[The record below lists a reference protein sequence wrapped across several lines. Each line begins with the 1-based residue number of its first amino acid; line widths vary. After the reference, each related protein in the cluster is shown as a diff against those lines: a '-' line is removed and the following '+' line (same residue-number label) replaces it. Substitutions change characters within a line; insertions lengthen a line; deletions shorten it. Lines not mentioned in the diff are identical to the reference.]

1 MTQFALAHAADGT
14 SVELAQQCAAQFR
27 GADDHTLGFLY
38 VTDPL
43 AGSLDEIVEVL
54 KTNTSVQNW
63 VGSVG
68 MGVCATASEFFE
80 RPAVVAMTGRFSDD
94 EFRIIPSINS
104 PAAVSQ
110 TASAGFAAAMGIVHV
125 DPRNPQ
131 ATELVASFA
140 STNAVYLVGGLTSAQ
155 TTFAQIAGGVTEGG
169 LSGVQIGGRRQVT
182 FGLTQGCSPVGAPH
196 EITQAQG
203 NVLETLDDRP
213 AIEVLYEEAG
223 IAMGD
228 DPRPGLT
235 NMYVALLVEG
245 SDVSDYLVR
254 HLVSIDTAKG
264 LIAITD
270 DVSGTRKLMFVRR
283 DADNADKDL
292 HRMLDDL
299 AGRVS
304 VPPKAGLYFSCV
316 ARGPQL
322 FAEPAH
328 EMKAIQERFG
338 DIPIVGFFGS
348 GEVCNDRVYAY
359 TGVLTL
365 FHLDYATA
373 QKMPLAG
380 LVLQVAGRCA
390 GIEELKVVRC

>member
-14 SVELAQQCAAQFR
+14 SVQLAEQCAAQLR
-27 GADDHTLGFLY
+27 GDDDHTLGFLY

-43 AGSLDEIVEVL
+43 SGSLDEIVEIL

-68 MGVCATASEFFE
+68 IGVCATAIEFFE
-80 RPAVVAMTGRFSDD
+80 RPAVVAMTGRFADD

-104 PAAVSQ
+104 PAEISQ
-110 TASAGFAAAMGIVHV
+110 TFNTGFAAAMGIVHV

-140 STNAVYLVGGLTSAQ
+140 SSNAIFLVGGLTSAHA
-155 TTFAQIAGGVTEGG
+155 TFAQIAGDVTEGG

-182 FGLTQGCSPVGAPH
+182 FGLTQGCSPIGPPH
-196 EITQAQG
+196 EITQALG
-203 NVLETLDDRP
+203 KVLETLDDRP
-213 AIEVLYEEAG
+213 AVEVLYEEAG
-223 IAMGD
+223 IALGD
-228 DPRPGLT
+228 DPRLGLT
-235 NMYVALLVEG
+235 SVYVALLVDG
-245 SDVSDYLVR
+245 SDVGDYLVR
-254 HLVSIDTAKG
+254 HLVGIDTPKG

-270 DVSGTRKLMFVRR
+270 DVSETRKLMFVRR
-283 DADNADKDL
+283 DADNAEKDL

-299 AGRVS
+299 EGRVS

-322 FAEPAH
+322 FAESAH

-348 GEVCNDRVYAY
+348 GEVCNDRVHAY
-359 TGVLTL
+359 SGVLTL
-365 FHLDYATA
+365 FH
-373 QKMPLAG
+373 
-380 LVLQVAGRCA
+380 
-390 GIEELKVVRC
+390 